1 LNWLNNI
8 YTSSPNLGSFDT
20 IFAGRG
26 DNNIIKKVPVLV
38 KYGYMVIDQMMST
51 TDFLDCSKQTL
62 QTLEFH
68 LKTAKGKYVPLH
80 GNHVSFSLVF
90 NKYNPNI

>member
-1 LNWLNNI
+1 
-8 YTSSPNLGSFDT
+8 
-20 IFAGRG
+20 
-26 DNNIIKKVPVLV
+26 
-38 KYGYMVIDQMMST
+38 MVIDQIMST
-51 TDFLDCSKQTL
+51 NDFLDCSKQTL

-90 NKYNPNI
+90 NKYNPNIEFL